1 MSVESWSNATE
12 MHAAQAAASWRCSR
26 SALDGGNATLTQCL
40 SSPDIEAAAFNCPT
54 CAVPV
59 ECELPAGKADWS
71 YLPPMGDR
79 GDGWVVNDWG
89 QYGCPSDCFRMSNRF
104 AKGLRKPGLENGEGC
119 FRGCDPRTAWQHGF
133 QDRINWCTVCWD
145 DSTGTFDTKNGE
157 GREKAFIDGMGPFD
171 WCALW
176 LAAALVALTV
186 VGELKDLMLCK
197 FAINH
202 AVEAGNDPG
211 KGWRFAFGVHRWI
224 RKWIFL
230 PALIQCVPRLI
241 GNKGGD
247 ALNVS
252 LNTVSSSASRGCV
265 LAFLFT
271 DACEQVAVLFLAE
284 VDNAFYALALSER
297 TKVRVEEAGR
307 VVLTEDERTS
317 LQNTKTVFL
326 VIVFTNL
333 IVVVSYGLGG
343 WHEQH
348 CEGRETA
355 ECGFFVRRAH
365 VADLHA
371 RARL

>member
-1 MSVESWSNATE
+1 
-12 MHAAQAAASWRCSR
+12 
-26 SALDGGNATLTQCL
+26 
-40 SSPDIEAAAFNCPT
+40 
-54 CAVPV
+54 
-59 ECELPAGKADWS
+59 
-71 YLPPMGDR
+71 
-79 GDGWVVNDWG
+79 
-89 QYGCPSDCFRMSNRF
+89 
-104 AKGLRKPGLENGEGC
+104 
-119 FRGCDPRTAWQHGF
+119 
-133 QDRINWCTVCWD
+133 
-145 DSTGTFDTKNGE
+145 
-157 GREKAFIDGMGPFD
+157 
-171 WCALW
+171 
-176 LAAALVALTV
+176 
-186 VGELKDLMLCK
+186 MLCK

-252 LNTVSSSASRGCV
+252 LNT
-265 LAFLFT
+265 
-271 DACEQVAVLFLAE
+271 VAVLFLAE

-355 ECGFFVRRAH
+355 ECGFMVRRAH

-371 RARL
+371 LT